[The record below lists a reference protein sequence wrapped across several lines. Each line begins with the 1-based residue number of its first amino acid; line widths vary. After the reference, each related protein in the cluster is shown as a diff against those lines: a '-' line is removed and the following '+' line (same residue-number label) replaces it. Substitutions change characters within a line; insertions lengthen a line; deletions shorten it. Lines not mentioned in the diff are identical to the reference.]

1 MNVKNRALLIVS
13 LVILG
18 LSGFL
23 LHEGISHFN
32 EEIAHA
38 IHEQERIIDGVTND
52 IKEHSFDSYLFKINH
67 FVEQNEQLRQAF
79 ADRDRDRLYRICL
92 PLYQYLHGE
101 NPYFHAIDFNLPDG
115 TVFLRVQKPE
125 LFDDNIGGT
134 RPIVAEVH
142 KTKEQRTGFD
152 VGKHGAIFW
161 AAQPIYHLGEY
172 LGLVEFG
179 IEVKQ
184 LEKALA
190 ASLECDVTSILKVNQ
205 WQKAELVQ
213 EGFQE
218 HGDYIL
224 MTRGYTLFDKI
235 ADTIDFSRL
244 EDQEILLDGKPH
256 ILHSCAL
263 LQDFRREGLG
273 RLILFQDISE
283 QVLRKKTFILHTLL
297 LTAAM
302 LTVAFVVLYYSF
314 SGLIGRL
321 EEYSRENSKAREELQ
336 IAHDRLEDRVKA
348 RTVELAKSNARL
360 EDEVTIRRRAETR
373 LDEQRSF
380 LEKILESM
388 TNPFYV
394 IDAESYE
401 VIMAN
406 KAARALSGAETMHG
420 LTCHRL
426 THHEMHPCASADHPC
441 PLAEIKRTGRPVVL
455 EHRHCDQDEQQ
466 QFVEVHAFPIFAQ
479 DGRVVQVVEYTVD
492 ITERKKSDAEKE
504 ALRSQLIASQKME
517 AVGILAGGVA
527 HDFNNILTTIL
538 GYSQIMA
545 LKLEDTHP
553 MREMVNDI
561 YDAAEKAAVLTRQ
574 LLAFSRRQVM
584 EMRAIDLNTTITNI
598 SKMLGRLIGENIRLR
613 LARSEPLGTV
623 MADEGQIEQV
633 IMNLAIN
640 ARDAMP
646 DGGTLTIETG
656 RIELDERYAAGRPG
670 VQPGTYAMITVTDTG
685 AGMTPEVREH
695 IFEPFFTTKQSGEGT
710 GLGLSTAY
718 GIVRQHNGH
727 IYVYSEP
734 GRGTTF
740 KIYLPLAGVEAEE
753 RNVQVNRSMPPGTE
767 TILIV
772 DDDASIRRLLNDT
785 LEPLGY
791 DLLEAGSGEDAL
803 ALIERTGKQ
812 IHLVLTDLIMPGM
825 NGQDLLDAVR
835 AKRPETKTIVMS
847 GYADKIA
854 VEDGIL
860 RAGAIFINKP
870 LLPIALANKVREVL
884 DTGKNPPGGTS
895 N

>member
-1 MNVKNRALLIVS
+1 
-13 LVILG
+13 
-18 LSGFL
+18 
-23 LHEGISHFN
+23 
-32 EEIAHA
+32 
-38 IHEQERIIDGVTND
+38 
-52 IKEHSFDSYLFKINH
+52 
-67 FVEQNEQLRQAF
+67 
-79 ADRDRDRLYRICL
+79 
-92 PLYQYLHGE
+92 
-101 NPYFHAIDFNLPDG
+101 
-115 TVFLRVQKPE
+115 
-125 LFDDNIGGT
+125 
-134 RPIVAEVH
+134 
-142 KTKEQRTGFD
+142 
-152 VGKHGAIFW
+152 
-161 AAQPIYHLGEY
+161 
-172 LGLVEFG
+172 
-179 IEVKQ
+179 
-184 LEKALA
+184 
-190 ASLECDVTSILKVNQ
+190 
-205 WQKAELVQ
+205 
-213 EGFQE
+213 
-218 HGDYIL
+218 
-224 MTRGYTLFDKI
+224 
-235 ADTIDFSRL
+235 
-244 EDQEILLDGKPH
+244 
-256 ILHSCAL
+256 
-263 LQDFRREGLG
+263 
-273 RLILFQDISE
+273 
-283 QVLRKKTFILHTLL
+283 
-297 LTAAM
+297 
-302 LTVAFVVLYYSF
+302 
-314 SGLIGRL
+314 
-321 EEYSRENSKAREELQ
+321 
-336 IAHDRLEDRVKA
+336 
-348 RTVELAKSNARL
+348 
-360 EDEVTIRRRAETR
+360 
-373 LDEQRSF
+373 
-380 LEKILESM
+380 
-388 TNPFYV
+388 
-394 IDAESYE
+394 
-401 VIMAN
+401 
-406 KAARALSGAETMHG
+406 
-420 LTCHRL
+420 
-426 THHEMHPCASADHPC
+426 
-441 PLAEIKRTGRPVVL
+441 
-455 EHRHCDQDEQQ
+455 
-466 QFVEVHAFPIFAQ
+466 
-479 DGRVVQVVEYTVD
+479 VVQVVEYTVD